1 MASAKLIWY
10 VYVTSFFCKYIF
22 TRNINHRY
30 FNFLFEPPSLK
41 MPLICSYLLSI
52 FTLTTLEKCIT
63 ELMKSSHASIL
74 NLIRRNL
81 AIAEKNCLVLYHTAA
96 SIKLYIL
103 TYSVLEMQYKITSST
118 QCHNDHLMLKTNQ
131 FYMTVASVPD
141 VIDDADGVLETLQST
156 SFELKRLN
164 ELSKFFLEGLESIF
178 SAKIVLFPSLK
189 MSKTFRGFAP

>member
-30 FNFLFEPPSLK
+30 FNFLFEPLSLK

-81 AIAEKNCLVLYHTAA
+81 ASAEKNCLVLYHTAA

-118 QCHNDHLMLKTNQ
+118 QCHKDHLMLKTNQ
-131 FYMTVASVPD
+131 FYMTGGGRQTHRIPLLLDLQVHLTRLPL
-141 VIDDADGVLETLQST
+141 LE
-156 SFELKRLN
+156 RPA
-164 ELSKFFLEGLESIF
+164 LSLSQIF
-178 SAKIVLFPSLK
+178 
-189 MSKTFRGFAP
+189 